1 MMPVHNNIWY
11 MGKVWFHWEGIEN
24 TSVILTDLFCNK
36 TELYYNH
43 TRIWYNTAVGTIQL
57 PYINKPY
64 DNTDLDD

>member
-1 MMPVHNNIWY
+1 MS
-11 MGKVWFHWEGIEN
+11 KVGFHWERIEN
-24 TSVILTDLFCNK
+24 TSVILTDSFCNK

-43 TRIWYNTAVGTIQL
+43 TRIWYNTGTIGTIQL